1 MSELS
6 AARDRI
12 LGALEAGG
20 VRVASTGKLA
30 PPVVLVEP
38 GDPWS
43 TPRRAPGRTSRWR
56 LTAIAGAAD
65 KLAAYDEL
73 GELVDLVDAAL
84 RKLDGAEL
92 PTWAR
97 PVNQSAAGERAAFA
111 AVATIQ
117 YASS

>member
-12 LGALEAGG
+12 LAALEAGG
-20 VRVASTGKLA
+20 VRTATSGKVA
-30 PPVVLVEP
+30 PPAVLVEP

-43 TPRRAPGRTSRWR
+43 TPRRLPGRVSRWR

-65 KLAAYDEL
+65 RVAAYDEL
-73 GELVDLVDAAL
+73 GDLVDLVDAAL

-97 PVNQSAAGERAAFA
+97 PLETDAATRAAFA
-111 AVATIQ
+111 AIATIQ